1 MYCLKVKFA
10 KTSSFINTK
19 SLFLLS
25 IMNITSQIKQPIH
38 AEMELFEK
46 KFFESMSSKVA
57 LLNRIT
63 YYIVNRK
70 GKQMRPMFVF
80 LTAKMISG
88 GKVNERTYRGASVI
102 ELIHTATL
110 VHDDVV
116 DDSNRR
122 RGFFSINALWR
133 NKIAVLVGDYLLSKG
148 LLLSIDNGD
157 FDLLRI
163 ISVAVREMSEG
174 ELLQIE
180 KARRLDID
188 ESVYYEIIRQK
199 TATLIAACC
208 ALGAKSVSED
218 EAQVET
224 MRKFGE
230 LIGMAFQIKDDLFD
244 YTDDAIGKPT
254 GIDIK
259 EQKMTLPLIYALNNC
274 TSKEKS
280 WCINSIKNHNK
291 DKKRVKEVIQFV
303 KDKNGLSYAE
313 QKMVQFQQ
321 EALALIQKFPT
332 SEYKDSLTLMVNYV
346 IERKNKQCQSQY
358 QLQCQKRS
366 CFDLI
371 LEFGILNFHATF
383 LQPKASMLIEPS

>member
-1 MYCLKVKFA
+1 MKVISK
-10 KTSSFINTK
+10 
-19 SLFLLS
+19 
-25 IMNITSQIKQPIH
+25 IKLPVER
-38 AEMELFEK
+38 EMELFEK
-46 KFFESMSSKVA
+46 KFSQSMSSNVA

-63 YYIVNRK
+63 HFIVNRK

-80 LTAKMISG
+80 LTAKMCDD

-122 RGFFSINALWR
+122 RGFFSINALWK

-148 LLLSIDNGD
+148 LLLSIDNND

-180 KARRLDID
+180 KARKLDIT
-188 ESVYYEIIRQK
+188 EEVYYEIIRQK

-208 ALGAKSVSED
+208 SLGAASVRPDSEH
-218 EAQVET
+218 VEK
-224 MRKFGE
+224 MRRFGE

-244 YTDDAIGKPT
+244 YGEDKIGKPT

-259 EQKMTLPLIYALNNC
+259 EQKMTLPLIHVLNKA
-274 TSKEKS
+274 SKSEKA
-280 WCINSIKNHNK
+280 WLINSIKNHNK
-291 DKKRVKEVIQFV
+291 DRKRVKEVIAYV
-303 KDKNGLSYAE
+303 KDNGGMEYATRRME
-313 QKMVQFQQ
+313 DFQK
-321 EALALIQKFPT
+321 EAMELLQLYPD
-332 SEYKDSLTLMVNYV
+332 SQYKQSLELMVTYV
-346 IERKNKQCQSQY
+346 IERKK
-358 QLQCQKRS
+358 
-366 CFDLI
+366 
-371 LEFGILNFHATF
+371 
-383 LQPKASMLIEPS
+383 

>member
-1 MYCLKVKFA
+1 
-10 KTSSFINTK
+10 
-19 SLFLLS
+19 
-25 IMNITSQIKQPIH
+25 MNITAQIKQPIQL
-38 AEMELFEK
+38 EMELFEK
-46 KFFESMSSKVA
+46 KFYESMTSNVA

-80 LTAKMISG
+80 LTAKMLADGAI
-88 GKVNERTYRGASVI
+88 NERTYRGACVI

-122 RGFFSINALWR
+122 RGFFSINALWK

-148 LLLSIDNGD
+148 LLLSIDHGD
-157 FDLLRI
+157 FDLLKI

-180 KARRLDID
+180 KARRLNITEDI
-188 ESVYYEIIRQK
+188 YYEIIRKK
-199 TATLIAACC
+199 TATLIASCC
-208 ALGAKSVSED
+208 ALGAKSVCDD
-218 EAQVET
+218 EQKVAT

-259 EQKMTLPLIYALNNC
+259 EQKMTLPLIHVLNTC
-274 TSKEKS
+274 SAKEKA
-280 WCINSIKNHNK
+280 WLITSIKNHNK
-291 DKKRVKEVIQFV
+291 DKKRVKEVIAFVIQNDGLQF
-303 KDKNGLSYAE
+303 AQE
-313 QKMVQFQQ
+313 KMLAFQQ
-321 EALALIQKFPT
+321 EALTLLRDFPE
-332 SEYKDSLTLMVNYV
+332 SVYKDSLTLMVNYV
-346 IERKNKQCQSQY
+346 INRK
-358 QLQCQKRS
+358 
-366 CFDLI
+366 I
-371 LEFGILNFHATF
+371 
-383 LQPKASMLIEPS
+383 